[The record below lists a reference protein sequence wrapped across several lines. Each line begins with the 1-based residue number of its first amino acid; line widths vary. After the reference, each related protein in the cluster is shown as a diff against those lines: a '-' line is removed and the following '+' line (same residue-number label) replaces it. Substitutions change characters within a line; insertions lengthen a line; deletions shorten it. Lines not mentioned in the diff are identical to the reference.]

1 MAGPVSLKRLTPADY
16 RRTRWKNGRG
26 WTTELAAW
34 PAGAHFDWRVSIAEV
49 DADCEFSVF
58 PGIDRSI
65 LVLSGAGM
73 ELQVGD
79 APPRT
84 LRPGDGPFRFPGDL
98 PARARLLGGPTR
110 DFNVMTR
117 RGVCEHGLRELALAG
132 PSELDRPAGTGWL
145 AYLVN
150 GHAEAGGLEVAA
162 GDCLLAEPGLSTG
175 TPLGMRG
182 AGLVVAVRLQLS
194 GRQLPGTGSAT
205 GQGSVVR

>member
-1 MAGPVSLKRLTPADY
+1 MSLRRLTPDDY

-49 DADCEFSVF
+49 DADCEFSAF

-79 APPRT
+79 GPPRT

-117 RGVCEHGLRELALAG
+117 LGACEHSLRELALAG

-145 AYLVN
+145 TYLVN

-162 GDCLLAEPGLSTG
+162 GECLLAEPGGSTG

-182 AGLVVAVRLQLS
+182 AGLVVAVRLRLS
-194 GRQLPGTGSAT
+194 GRQLPGTG
-205 GQGSVVR
+205 